1 MRKRDKQL
9 LVVIIALI
17 MMLLVVIAGVII
29 YLNSD
34 SNEKKKDDLGKND
47 IIVSTENSSV
57 PENNNYNQILSE
69 GLEIETVVGT
79 LYFSEE
85 FEECLKIDNLTE
97 NDYSKIKV
105 YMTIHEDKRLFDFY
119 IGTSDEESVY
129 IGKTSKGGKLYD
141 VFVNM
146 PQLEF
151 SDEWSEEEKQY
162 AYIVQEEMNQLI
174 WQLEL
179 VQEGSGLNVTE
190 EVEEIVIK
198 SENMDFVYSGN
209 WKDEIKTVDKGEIVE
224 FWAILP
230 GYEEIHLF
238 DVTLN
243 GSGDV
248 LGSIITEG
256 EEIEIGVIIHILE
269 LDDSLSEE
277 DKAKICSMQ
286 EDVNIIIENLYEDEN
301 FVPKK

>member
-1 MRKRDKQL
+1 MRKTDNQL

-34 SNEKKKDDLGKND
+34 SNEKEKGDSGKND
-47 IIVSTENSSV
+47 IIVSTETSSV
-57 PENNNYNQILSE
+57 TENNNYNQILSE
-69 GLEIETVVGT
+69 GIEIETVVGT

-85 FEECLKIDNLTE
+85 FEECLRIDNLTE

-146 PQLEF
+146 PKLEF
-151 SDEWSEEEKQY
+151 SDEWTEEEKQY

-174 WQLEL
+174 WQLEF
-179 VQEGSGLNVTE
+179 VQEGPKSNVTE
-190 EVEEIVIK
+190 EVEEVVIK
-198 SENMDFVYSGN
+198 SENMDFIYSGN

-224 FWAILP
+224 FWAALP
-230 GYEEIHLF
+230 GYEDIHLF
-238 DVTLN
+238 DVTFN

-248 LGSIITEG
+248 LGSITTEG
-256 EEIEIGVIIHILE
+256 KEIEIGVIIHILE

-277 DKAKICSMQ
+277 DEAKICSMQ
-286 EDVNIIIENLYEDEN
+286 EDVNVIMENLYEDEN